1 MRTVYGKIDAEGGE
15 IMAVSESKRAANDR
29 YDSKTYV
36 QFNVRLRIE
45 DDADIIKSISAA
57 HGAGLNNRE
66 WLRELFDDGE
76 LVQTDKIKS
85 ALEQNGLSNEQIAK
99 IMRLL

>member
-1 MRTVYGKIDAEGGE
+1 MVKSMPKEANK
-15 IMAVSESKRAANDR
+15 MAVSESKRAANDR

-66 WLRELFDDGE
+66 WLRETFEGSG
-76 LVQTDKIKS
+76 VQADKTNQRWSKTVYPMS
-85 ALEQNGLSNEQIAK
+85 
-99 IMRLL
+99 R

>member
-1 MRTVYGKIDAEGGE
+1 
-15 IMAVSESKRAANDR
+15 MAVSESKRAANDR

-45 DDADIIKSISAA
+45 DDADIIKSISEA
-57 HGAGLNNRE
+57 HGAGINNRE
-66 WLRELFDDGE
+66 WLRELHEGSGVQMDKLKTA
-76 LVQTDKIKS
+76 LVK
-85 ALEQNGLSNEQIAK
+85 NGLSNEQIAN